1 MPASAIT
8 LTRDA
13 DGIVT
18 LLLDDPSSSVN
29 TMNDAFMTGLEETVP
44 RLEAE
49 REDITGVLLRSAK
62 RTFFAG
68 GDLNRLSSGSAD
80 RAAEETAYIDRMKD
94 FMRWLERLG

>member
-29 TMNDAFMTGLEETVP
+29 TH
-44 RLEAE
+44 
-49 REDITGVLLRSAK
+49 
-62 RTFFAG
+62 
-68 GDLNRLSSGSAD
+68 
-80 RAAEETAYIDRMKD
+80 
-94 FMRWLERLG
+94 